1 MALFSA
7 STAHSKLPPLRVAMA
22 GNPNSG
28 KSTLFNLLTG
38 LRQKTGNFPGVTV
51 DLHSGNCKL
60 ENGTSIELIDLP
72 GTYSLFPKSIDEQVS
87 ADVLCHKTHR
97 FHPQVTLVV
106 ADSSNLKRSLYLCT
120 QLIDVGMPIVLVLN
134 MIDVA
139 QSRKIVIEEQ
149 ILSIAL
155 DVPVI
160 AVNSKK
166 GTGLKEL
173 KKLLEKPVAASQKRF
188 ITVSEISTINWE
200 SIQQSLG
207 LKTAFTALVFA
218 VNNAVLSKSEKEQL
232 NQFLA
237 TEKPDLLQLQTS
249 ESVLRF
255 KLISGIIT
263 SALSYETRE
272 AHPLTQK
279 LDHYFT
285 HKIWGFV
292 IFLFVLF
299 CIFQFIFTF
308 SALPMEW
315 IENGFIGLSEFVSNL
330 MPAGMLNDV
339 VTKGILAGLSGVV
352 VFVPQIAFLFAFI
365 AILEDSGYMA
375 RVSFIMDKL
384 MRKFG
389 LNGKSIIPLI
399 SGAACAVPAI
409 MGARTIS
416 NTKERLITILVTPLM
431 SCSARLPV
439 YTLLIALAVPSKIY
453 FGFLNLQGIVLMAL
467 YLIGFL
473 AAIGAAFVLKF
484 MIKSKERS
492 YFIMELPIYRLPQ
505 IKQVAMMIV
514 DKVKVFLFE
523 AGKIIVAVSILL
535 WFMASFAPGNKME
548 EIEQKYA
555 TTAMHERFSETE
567 IKTKVASEQLA
578 ASYAGI
584 TGKFIEP
591 AIAPLG
597 FDWKIGISLVTSFAA
612 REVFVGTMATIY
624 SVGDESDERSIR
636 TKMQSEINP
645 ETLQPVYSTAVAFSL
660 MLFYAFA
667 MQCMSTIAIVYKE
680 TGGFKWPAIQFAFM
694 SVLAYASSFIAYN
707 LLK

>member
-1 MALFSA
+1 MGLFS
-7 STAHSKLPPLRVAMA
+7 TQEQDIGFRIAMA

-51 DLHSGNCKL
+51 DLHVGYCKL
-60 ENGTSIELIDLP
+60 PNGKKVEIIDLP
-72 GTYSLFPKSIDEQVS
+72 GTYSLFPKSIDEQVT
-87 ADVLCHKTHR
+87 AAALCNEQ
-97 FHPQVTLVV
+97 HPNYPQLTLVV

-120 QLIDVGMPIVLVLN
+120 QLIDIGMPVILVLN

-139 QSRKIVIEEQ
+139 LRKTIDI
-149 ILSIAL
+149 
-155 DVPVI
+155 DVPKLSNMLGVPVVK
-160 AVNSKK
+160 VNSKE
-166 GTGLKEL
+166 GTGIDDLKNQIEKSSL
-173 KKLLEKPVAASQKRF
+173 KSSAPLLP
-188 ITVSEISTINWE
+188 TNEISNHNWQGLQAALEGKSAFDAFVQCINHNLFFKTTIDSQIKDFFKNE
-200 SIQQSLG
+200 
-207 LKTAFTALVFA
+207 V
-218 VNNAVLSKSEKEQL
+218 VNLI
-232 NQFLA
+232 
-237 TEKPDLLQLQTS
+237 QLQTS
-249 ESVLRF
+249 ESLCRF
-255 KLISGIIT
+255 KLIGKIT
-263 SALSYETRE
+263 DTCLSYKNRDIN
-272 AHPLTQK
+272 PITQK
-279 LDHYFT
+279 LDNIFT
-285 HKIWGFV
+285 HKVWGFA
-292 IFLFVLF
+292 IFLLVLF
-299 CIFQFIFTF
+299 SIFQFIFTF

-315 IENGFIGLSEFVSNL
+315 IENSFAWFSDIIGNAL
-330 MPAGMLNDV
+330 PKGILNDII
-339 VTKGILAGLSGVV
+339 TKGILAGLSGVV
-352 VFVPQIAFLFAFI
+352 VFIPQIAFLFAFI

-375 RVSFIMDKL
+375 RVSFIMDKM

-439 YTLLIALAVPSKIY
+439 YTLLIALVVPSK
-453 FGFLNLQGIVLMAL
+453 NLWGIINIQGLILMAL

-484 MIKSKERS
+484 LIKSKEQS

-505 IKQVAMMIV
+505 AKQVGMVIY

-523 AGKIIVAVSILL
+523 AGKIIIAISIIL
-535 WFMASFAPGNKME
+535 WLMASFAPGNRMKD
-548 EIEQKYA
+548 IEQKYA
-555 TTAMHERFSETE
+555 SSSLAEVEKNNR
-567 IKTKVASEQLA
+567 IAAEQLE

-584 TGKFIEP
+584 AGKTIEP
-591 AIAPLG
+591 LIAPLG

-624 SVGDESDERSIR
+624 SVGDDADERSIR
-636 TKMQSEINP
+636 VKMKEEINP
-645 ETLQPVYSTAVAFSL
+645 ITLQPVYSTAVAFSL

-667 MQCMSTIAIVYKE
+667 MQCMSTIAVVYRE
-680 TGGFKWPAIQFAFM
+680 TKGYKWPIIQFVFM
-694 SVLAYASSFIAYN
+694 AALAYLSSFTVYQ